1 MYKRIISELQDMILY
16 KYDNYIRCKYNNDII
31 CDYNNMIIAQY
42 GKRKIC
48 NLLKNGYYIISR
60 SVVPCQ
66 ILRISSQLLRWVYC
80 AIIWDI
86 KKWIAPYV
94 VLGIAKHP

>member
-1 MYKRIISELQDMILY
+1 MILY
-16 KYDNYIRCKYNNDII
+16 KSDNYIRCKYNNDII

-66 ILRISSQLLRWVYC
+66 ILRISSQL
-80 AIIWDI
+80 
-86 KKWIAPYV
+86 YV
-94 VLGIAKHP
+94 GCIV

>member
-1 MYKRIISELQDMILY
+1 
-16 KYDNYIRCKYNNDII
+16 
-31 CDYNNMIIAQY
+31 MIIAQY

-80 AIIWDI
+80 AINRA
-86 KKWIAPYV
+86 KEELPTMRP
-94 VLGIAKHP
+94 LGIGKHPHTHSKQPILELSLCFVCV